1 MVTKCVYE
9 MTVSESKTTCA
20 FGSFRS
26 DMINR
31 AAWLVLVV
39 GRASKPSGPTF
50 HQLPSNCVRLV
61 LSSSTRWDNEKQFP
75 APAVRVNWNS
85 ELSCE
90 TISSNK

>member
-1 MVTKCVYE
+1 

-39 GRASKPSGPTF
+39 LLDMRLNLLV
-50 HQLPSNCVRLV
+50 QLFTSYLLTVCV
-61 LSSSTRWDNEKQFP
+61 
-75 APAVRVNWNS
+75 
-85 ELSCE
+85 CC
-90 TISSNK
+90 